1 MTSVTTEGTPQT
13 IQTRRNLGYGI
24 LGGVVAASL
33 VALVPDLALAASYL
47 PDQTTPVGALVTNLG
62 DTAGDLIGYGVQII
76 MGVLGPLLAFS
87 LIKRVFFSVL

>member
-13 IQTRRNLGYGI
+13 IQTRNSIFLMI
-24 LGGVVAASL
+24 VMASFA
-33 VALVPDLALAASYL
+33 VVPDLALAASYL
-47 PDQTTPVGALVTNLG
+47 PDQTAPVGVLVTNLG